1 MIARELIKTLQDLG
15 EKTRYGLRFAGFTD
29 FS

>member
-1 MIARELIKTLQDLG
+1 MAARELIKTLQDLG
-15 EKTRYGLRFAGFTD
+15 EKTGYGLRFAGYTD